1 MRVTDSAFSWTAMG
15 HMEIK
20 ETPVFSRRLPDVM
33 DDDEYAFL
41 QFALVVNPQMGV
53 VIPGTGG
60 IRKLRWAGSGRG
72 KRGGA
77 RIIYFAALADGQI
90 LMLYVYAKNDRGDL
104 SETQKKALRTIV
116 EAEYGSRTPIERR
129 GRECHEQP
137 MYPMPGD

>member
-1 MRVTDSAFSWTAMG
+1 
-15 HMEIK
+15 MEIK

-33 DDDEYAFL
+33 DDEEYAFL

-77 RIIYFAALADGQI
+77 RIIYFAALADEQI
-90 LMLYVYAKNDRGDL
+90 LMLYVYAKNDLGDL
-104 SETQKKALRTIV
+104 SEPQKKALRMVV
-116 EAEYGSRTPIERR
+116 EAEYGSRTPV
-129 GRECHEQP
+129 
-137 MYPMPGD
+137 